1 MNGFAS
7 AVALIL
13 LAIQVTNAGFVKT
26 AGTALSAATIN
37 TTDNGLGYF
46 DKIVAAAKAAG
57 VKFVVPLVN
66 SWDYGGTD
74 VYVKQLGR
82 ALHQRKGEGC
92 VKEVHRHLRQQIQG
106 GRHHHDLGA
115 MQRMPAA
122 SVLGEACLN
131 RNLARCLCRRG
142 RSELM
147 TGKKAGKPVP
157 VVMEEYGV
165 KPHNASVYEAW
176 RDAVSVVGSNMQY
189 WEFCLKPLSLRV
201 HIFGTDEIFKSAIVP
216 AAKKF
221 KTPA

>member
-26 AGTALSAATIN
+26 AGTALRYTYYYTG
-37 TTDNGLGYF
+37 TT
-46 DKIVAAAKAAG
+46 ARHRSQKAYESNHAG

>member
-26 AGTALSAATIN
+26 AGTALRYTYYYTG
-37 TTDNGLGYF
+37 TT
-46 DKIVAAAKAAG
+46 ARHRSQKAYESNHALL
-57 VKFVVPLVN
+57 PLTPRTTASDTSTKLLLRLRQQSPLSDLVRP
-66 SWDYGGTD
+66 D

-122 SVLGEACLN
+122 
-131 RNLARCLCRRG
+131 
-142 RSELM
+142 
-147 TGKKAGKPVP
+147 
-157 VVMEEYGV
+157 
-165 KPHNASVYEAW
+165 VYEAW